1 MTFSHLGLGI
11 GNGPAFSRFLG
22 LGMGIKEY
30 NSQIFGLG
38 VRMKNQIPN
47 FQDWEWE

>member
-1 MTFSHLGLGI
+1 MTFSLLGLGI
-11 GNGPAFSRFLG
+11 GNDPAFSRFLG
-22 LGMGIKEY
+22 LGMGIKIY

-47 FQDWEWE
+47 VRDWEWE